1 MLPSADTADA
11 GPAAAAQIV
20 PDAATVTPTVNSESA
35 LLLTMASAF
44 SGGRRRLGI
53 RASPRTDRCDRG
65 GEPEMEYPRR
75 PGPES
80 AVTSGELAADPKT
93 DPDVQ
98 NGRQDL
104 AGSQQPSGP

>member
-44 SGGRRRLGI
+44 SGGRRLGI